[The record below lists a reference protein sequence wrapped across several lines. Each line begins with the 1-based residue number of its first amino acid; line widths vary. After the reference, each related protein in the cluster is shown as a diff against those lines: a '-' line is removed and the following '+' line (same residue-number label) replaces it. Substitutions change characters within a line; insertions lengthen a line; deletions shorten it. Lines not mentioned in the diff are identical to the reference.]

1 MVLLTHVGASIYIAN
16 NRVCT
21 ESLGI
26 DGRKRVIIEY
36 GAGRSL

>member
-1 MVLLTHVGASIYIAN
+1 VGASIYIAN

-26 DGRKRVIIEY
+26 DGRKRVMSKY
-36 GAGRSL
+36 GRRRSL